1 MNWRIALCVR
11 VLGRA
16 AQRLPIAGPPSFAD
30 NREKRYICDTHGGGM
45 TTDVLDREDF
55 LDSHRALA
63 VCAREFDRLAED
75 ISKRVADLEDEA
87 KGLKAEV
94 RRSPGR
100 CIVQLGPVALTI
112 SWLRTRAE
120 TVSQGRLLIV
130 EWNGTVGA
138 NGAQEYVNGVPTV
151 AVTQTAKVVR
161 ESVFIPD
168 AMDEKSWTWRR
179 DAKNSRKAYRS
190 TDLAKSVITS
200 INSTLRE
207 SSTARR
213 PRVRSAN

>member
-1 MNWRIALCVR
+1 
-11 VLGRA
+11 
-16 AQRLPIAGPPSFAD
+16 
-30 NREKRYICDTHGGGM
+30 M

-63 VCAREFDRLAED
+63 VCAREFDRLADD
-75 ISKRVADLEDEA
+75 IAKRVLNLQDEE
-87 KGLKAEV
+87 KGLKCDV

-161 ESVFIPD
+161 ETVFLPD
-168 AMDEKSWTWRR
+168 ASDEKSWTWRR
-179 DAKNSRKAYRS
+179 EGKNGRKAWKS
-190 TDLAKSVITS
+190 ADLAKSVVS
-200 INSTLRE
+200 SVNGTLRE
-207 SSTARR
+207 TSTRR
-213 PRVRSAN
+213 PRARVRAS

>member
-1 MNWRIALCVR
+1 
-11 VLGRA
+11 
-16 AQRLPIAGPPSFAD
+16 
-30 NREKRYICDTHGGGM
+30 M

-75 ISKRVADLEDEA
+75 IAKRVTDLEDEG
-87 KGLKAEV
+87 KGLKADV

-168 AMDEKSWTWRR
+168 ATDEKSWTWKREGTG
-179 DAKNSRKAYRS
+179 RKAFRS
-190 TDLAKSVITS
+190 ADLAKTVVTS
-200 INSTLRE
+200 INGTLRE
-207 SSTARR
+207 SSARR
-213 PRVRSAN
+213 PKVRAS

>member
-1 MNWRIALCVR
+1 
-11 VLGRA
+11 
-16 AQRLPIAGPPSFAD
+16 
-30 NREKRYICDTHGGGM
+30 M

-63 VCAREFDRLAED
+63 VCAREFDRLAD
-75 ISKRVADLEDEA
+75 DVARRVTGLEDES
-87 KGLKAEV
+87 KGLKADI

-100 CIVQLGPVALTI
+100 CIVQLGPVALSI

-120 TVSQGRLLIV
+120 TVSQGRLLVV

-161 ESVFIPD
+161 ETVFVAD
-168 AMDEKSWTWRR
+168 ASDEKSWTWRR
-179 DAKNSRKAYRS
+179 EGKTGRKAYRS
-190 TDLAKSVITS
+190 AELAKVCASS
-200 INSTLRE
+200 INGTLRE
-207 SSTARR
+207 SATRR
-213 PRVRSAN
+213 PRVRSRTS

>member
-1 MNWRIALCVR
+1 
-11 VLGRA
+11 
-16 AQRLPIAGPPSFAD
+16 
-30 NREKRYICDTHGGGM
+30 M
-45 TTDVLDREDF
+45 TTDVLDREEF

-75 ISKRVADLEDEA
+75 VSRRVSDLEDDA
-87 KGLKAEV
+87 KGLKADV

-100 CIVQLGPVALTI
+100 CIVQLGPVALTL

-130 EWNGTVGA
+130 EWHGTVGA

-161 ESVFIPD
+161 ELVFVAD
-168 AMDEKSWTWRR
+168 ANDEKSWTWRR
-179 DAKNSRKAYRS
+179 EGKTGRKAYRS
-190 TDLAKSVITS
+190 GELAKSVVS
-200 INSTLRE
+200 AINGTLRE
-207 SSTARR
+207 SKNRR
-213 PRVRSAN
+213 PKVRSRS

>member
-1 MNWRIALCVR
+1 
-11 VLGRA
+11 
-16 AQRLPIAGPPSFAD
+16 
-30 NREKRYICDTHGGGM
+30 M
-45 TTDVLDREDF
+45 TTDVLDKEDF

-63 VCAREFDRLAED
+63 VCAREFDRLADD
-75 ISKRVADLEDEA
+75 ISKRVSDLEDES
-87 KGLKAEV
+87 KGWKADI

-130 EWNGTVGA
+130 EWHGTVGA

-161 ESVFIPD
+161 ESVFIAD
-168 AMDEKSWTWRR
+168 AGDEKSWTWRR
-179 DAKNSRKAYRS
+179 EGKTGRKAYRS
-190 TDLAKSVITS
+190 ADLAKACVTSV
-200 INSTLRE
+200 NSTLRE
-207 SSTARR
+207 SAARR
-213 PRVRSAN
+213 PRVRSAS

>member
-1 MNWRIALCVR
+1 
-11 VLGRA
+11 
-16 AQRLPIAGPPSFAD
+16 
-30 NREKRYICDTHGGGM
+30 M

-63 VCAREFDRLAED
+63 VCAREFDRLAD
-75 ISKRVADLEDEA
+75 DVAKRVSDLEDEA
-87 KGLKAEV
+87 KGLKADV

-100 CIVQLGPVALTI
+100 CIVQLGPVALTL

-151 AVTQTAKVVR
+151 AVSQTAKVVR
-161 ESVFIPD
+161 ETVFIAD
-168 AMDEKSWTWRR
+168 ASDEKSWTWRR
-179 DAKNSRKAYRS
+179 EGKTGRKAYRS
-190 TDLAKSVITS
+190 TELAKTVVSSV
-200 INSTLRE
+200 NGTLRE
-207 SSTARR
+207 NASRR
-213 PRVRSAN
+213 PRVRSAS

>member
-1 MNWRIALCVR
+1 
-11 VLGRA
+11 
-16 AQRLPIAGPPSFAD
+16 
-30 NREKRYICDTHGGGM
+30 M

-63 VCAREFDRLAED
+63 VCAREFDRLADD
-75 ISKRVADLEDEA
+75 ISKRVLSLQDEA
-87 KGLKAEV
+87 KGLKADV

-161 ESVFIPD
+161 ETVFLPD
-168 AMDEKSWTWRR
+168 ASDEKSWTWRR
-179 DAKNSRKAYRS
+179 EGKNGRKAWKS
-190 TDLAKSVITS
+190 AELAKSVVS
-200 INSTLRE
+200 SVNGTLRE
-207 SSTARR
+207 AATRR
-213 PRVRSAN
+213 PRARVRAS

>member
-1 MNWRIALCVR
+1 
-11 VLGRA
+11 
-16 AQRLPIAGPPSFAD
+16 
-30 NREKRYICDTHGGGM
+30 M
-45 TTDVLDREDF
+45 TTDVLDKEDF

-75 ISKRVADLEDEA
+75 VSKRVSDLEDEA
-87 KGLKAEV
+87 KGWQADG

-100 CIVQLGPVALTI
+100 CIVQIGPVALTL

-161 ESVFIPD
+161 ETVFLAD
-168 AMDEKSWTWRR
+168 ASDEKSWTWRR
-179 DAKNSRKAYRS
+179 EGKNGRKAYRS
-190 TDLAKSVITS
+190 TDLAKSCVTS
-200 INSTLRE
+200 ISSTLRE
-207 SSTARR
+207 STPRR
-213 PRVRSAN
+213 PKVRSAN

>member
-1 MNWRIALCVR
+1 
-11 VLGRA
+11 
-16 AQRLPIAGPPSFAD
+16 
-30 NREKRYICDTHGGGM
+30 M

-75 ISKRVADLEDEA
+75 IAKRVTDLEDEG
-87 KGLKAEV
+87 KGLKADV

-168 AMDEKSWTWRR
+168 ATDEKSWTWKREG
-179 DAKNSRKAYRS
+179 KTGRKAYRS
-190 TDLAKSVITS
+190 ADLAKTVVTS
-200 INSTLRE
+200 INGTLRE
-207 SSTARR
+207 SSTRR
-213 PRVRSAN
+213 PKVRAS

>member
-1 MNWRIALCVR
+1 
-11 VLGRA
+11 
-16 AQRLPIAGPPSFAD
+16 
-30 NREKRYICDTHGGGM
+30 M

-63 VCAREFDRLAED
+63 VCAREFDRLADD
-75 ISKRVADLEDEA
+75 ISKRVLNLQDDA
-87 KGLKAEV
+87 KGLKADV

-161 ESVFIPD
+161 ETVFLPD
-168 AMDEKSWTWRR
+168 ASDEKSWTWRR
-179 DAKNSRKAYRS
+179 EGKNGRKAWKS
-190 TDLAKSVITS
+190 ADLAKSVVS
-200 INSTLRE
+200 SVNGTLRE
-207 SSTARR
+207 AATRR
-213 PRVRSAN
+213 PRARVRAS

>member
-1 MNWRIALCVR
+1 
-11 VLGRA
+11 
-16 AQRLPIAGPPSFAD
+16 
-30 NREKRYICDTHGGGM
+30 M

-75 ISKRVADLEDEA
+75 IAKRVTDLEDEA
-87 KGLKAEV
+87 KGLKADV

-151 AVTQTAKVVR
+151 AVSQTAKVVR
-161 ESVFIPD
+161 ENVFIAD
-168 AMDEKSWTWRR
+168 ASDEKSWTWRR
-179 DAKNSRKAYRS
+179 EGKTSRKAYRS
-190 TDLAKSVITS
+190 TELAKVCASS
-200 INSTLRE
+200 INGTLRE
-207 SSTARR
+207 NAPRR
-213 PRVRSAN
+213 PKVRSRAS

>member
-1 MNWRIALCVR
+1 
-11 VLGRA
+11 
-16 AQRLPIAGPPSFAD
+16 
-30 NREKRYICDTHGGGM
+30 M

-63 VCAREFDRLAED
+63 VCAREFDRLADD
-75 ISKRVADLEDEA
+75 ISKRVLNLQDDA
-87 KGLKAEV
+87 KGLKADV

-161 ESVFIPD
+161 ETVFLPD
-168 AMDEKSWTWRR
+168 ASDEKSWTWRR
-179 DAKNSRKAYRS
+179 EGKNGRKAWKS
-190 TDLAKSVITS
+190 ADLAKSVVS
-200 INSTLRE
+200 SVNGTLRE
-207 SSTARR
+207 SATKR
-213 PRVRSAN
+213 PRARVRAS

>member
-1 MNWRIALCVR
+1 
-11 VLGRA
+11 
-16 AQRLPIAGPPSFAD
+16 
-30 NREKRYICDTHGGGM
+30 M

-63 VCAREFDRLAED
+63 VCAREFDRLADD
-75 ISKRVADLEDEA
+75 ISKRVVDLEDEA

-138 NGAQEYVNGVPTV
+138 NGAQEYVNGVPTI

-190 TDLAKSVITS
+190 TDLAKTVVTS
-200 INSTLRE
+200 INGTLRE
-207 SSTARR
+207 SAPPRR

>member
-1 MNWRIALCVR
+1 
-11 VLGRA
+11 
-16 AQRLPIAGPPSFAD
+16 
-30 NREKRYICDTHGGGM
+30 M

-75 ISKRVADLEDEA
+75 IAKRVTDLEDEA
-87 KGLKAEV
+87 KGLKADV

-130 EWNGTVGA
+130 EGNGTVGA

-168 AMDEKSWTWRR
+168 ATDEKSWTWKREG
-179 DAKNSRKAYRS
+179 KTGRKAYRS
-190 TDLAKSVITS
+190 ADLAKTVVTS
-200 INSTLRE
+200 INGTLRE
-207 SSTARR
+207 SSTRR
-213 PRVRSAN
+213 PKVRAS

>member
-1 MNWRIALCVR
+1 
-11 VLGRA
+11 
-16 AQRLPIAGPPSFAD
+16 
-30 NREKRYICDTHGGGM
+30 M
-45 TTDVLDREDF
+45 TTELLDREDF

-75 ISKRVADLEDEA
+75 ISKRIVNLEDES
-87 KGLKAEV
+87 KGLKADV

-161 ESVFIPD
+161 ETVFVAD
-168 AMDEKSWTWRR
+168 ANDEKSWTWRR
-179 DAKNSRKAYRS
+179 EGKTGRKAYRS
-190 TDLAKSVITS
+190 ADLAKVCASS
-200 INSTLRE
+200 INGTLRE
-207 SSTARR
+207 SASRR
-213 PRVRSAN
+213 PKVRSR

>member
-1 MNWRIALCVR
+1 
-11 VLGRA
+11 
-16 AQRLPIAGPPSFAD
+16 
-30 NREKRYICDTHGGGM
+30 M

-63 VCAREFDRLAED
+63 VCAREFDRLAD
-75 ISKRVADLEDEA
+75 DVAKRVSDLADDG
-87 KGLKAEV
+87 KGLKADV

-100 CIVQLGPVALTI
+100 CIVQLGPVALTL

-138 NGAQEYVNGVPTV
+138 NGAQEYVNGVPTI

-161 ESVFIPD
+161 ETVFVAD
-168 AMDEKSWTWRR
+168 ASDEKSWTWRR
-179 DAKNSRKAYRS
+179 EGKTGRKAYRS
-190 TDLAKSVITS
+190 ADLAKTVVSS
-200 INSTLRE
+200 ISGTLRE
-207 SSTARR
+207 SATRR
-213 PRVRSAN
+213 PKIAARTR

>member
-1 MNWRIALCVR
+1 
-11 VLGRA
+11 
-16 AQRLPIAGPPSFAD
+16 
-30 NREKRYICDTHGGGM
+30 M

-75 ISKRVADLEDEA
+75 ISKRVMDLEDEA

-100 CIVQLGPVALTI
+100 CIVQLGPVALTV

-120 TVSQGRLLIV
+120 TVSQGRMLIV

-179 DAKNSRKAYRS
+179 EGKNGRKAYRS
-190 TDLAKSVITS
+190 TDLAKTVISS
-200 INSTLRE
+200 INGTLRE

-213 PRVRSAN
+213 PRVRSAS

>member
-1 MNWRIALCVR
+1 
-11 VLGRA
+11 
-16 AQRLPIAGPPSFAD
+16 
-30 NREKRYICDTHGGGM
+30 M

-63 VCAREFDRLAED
+63 VCAREFDRLADD
-75 ISKRVADLEDEA
+75 IAKRVLNLQDEE
-87 KGLKAEV
+87 KGLKCDV

-161 ESVFIPD
+161 ETVFLPD
-168 AMDEKSWTWRR
+168 ASDEKSWTWRR
-179 DAKNSRKAYRS
+179 EGKNGRKAWKS
-190 TDLAKSVITS
+190 ADLAKSVVS
-200 INSTLRE
+200 SVNGTLRE
-207 SSTARR
+207 AAARR
-213 PRVRSAN
+213 PRARVRAS

>member
-1 MNWRIALCVR
+1 
-11 VLGRA
+11 
-16 AQRLPIAGPPSFAD
+16 
-30 NREKRYICDTHGGGM
+30 M

-75 ISKRVADLEDEA
+75 IAKRVSDLEDEA
-87 KGLKAEV
+87 KGLKADV

-168 AMDEKSWTWRR
+168 ATDEKSWTWKREG
-179 DAKNSRKAYRS
+179 KTGRKAYRS
-190 TDLAKSVITS
+190 PDLAKTVVSS
-200 INSTLRE
+200 INGTLRE
-207 SSTARR
+207 SSARR
-213 PRVRSAN
+213 TRVSKAS

>member
-1 MNWRIALCVR
+1 
-11 VLGRA
+11 
-16 AQRLPIAGPPSFAD
+16 
-30 NREKRYICDTHGGGM
+30 M

-63 VCAREFDRLAED
+63 VCAREFDRLADD
-75 ISKRVADLEDEA
+75 ISKRVADLEDEG

-138 NGAQEYVNGVPTV
+138 NERQEYMNGVPTGT
-151 AVTQTAKVVR
+151 VTQTAKVVR
-161 ESVFIPD
+161 ESVFLPD
-168 AMDEKSWTWRR
+168 ASDEKSWTWRR
-179 DAKNSRKAYRS
+179 EGKNGRKAYRS
-190 TDLAKSVITS
+190 ADLAKTVVSS
-200 INSTLRE
+200 INGTLRE
-207 SSTARR
+207 TASRR
-213 PRVRSAN
+213 PRVRSAH

>member
-1 MNWRIALCVR
+1 
-11 VLGRA
+11 
-16 AQRLPIAGPPSFAD
+16 
-30 NREKRYICDTHGGGM
+30 M

-75 ISKRVADLEDEA
+75 IAKRVTDLEDEA
-87 KGLKAEV
+87 KGLKADV

-168 AMDEKSWTWRR
+168 ASDEKSWTWKREGTG
-179 DAKNSRKAYRS
+179 RKAFRS
-190 TDLAKSVITS
+190 ADLAKTVVTS
-200 INSTLRE
+200 INGTLRE
-207 SSTARR
+207 SSTRR
-213 PRVRSAN
+213 PKVRAS

>member
-1 MNWRIALCVR
+1 
-11 VLGRA
+11 
-16 AQRLPIAGPPSFAD
+16 
-30 NREKRYICDTHGGGM
+30 M

-63 VCAREFDRLAED
+63 VCAREFDRLADD
-75 ISKRVADLEDEA
+75 IAKRVLNLQDDA
-87 KGLKAEV
+87 KGLKADV

-161 ESVFIPD
+161 ETVFLPD
-168 AMDEKSWTWRR
+168 ASDEKSWTWRR
-179 DAKNSRKAYRS
+179 EGKNGRKAWKS
-190 TDLAKSVITS
+190 ADLAKSVVS
-200 INSTLRE
+200 SVNGTLRE
-207 SSTARR
+207 AATRR
-213 PRVRSAN
+213 PRARVRAS